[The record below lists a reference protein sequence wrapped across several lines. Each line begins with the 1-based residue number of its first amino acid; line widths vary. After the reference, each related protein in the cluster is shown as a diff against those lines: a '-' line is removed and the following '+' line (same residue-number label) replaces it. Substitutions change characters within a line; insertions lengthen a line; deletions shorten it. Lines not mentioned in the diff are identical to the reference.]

1 MKKKKQNQNQS
12 NNQPNNHP
20 ANLPDFAEYIA
31 SISEPIP
38 TQNLDEI
45 AIITASNTVLMPG
58 VIASISLNNKK
69 SIKII
74 KKAHKDNVWIG
85 VLAEKS
91 EKANNLAGVNFIQE
105 KIADKDLFNGHF
117 LDENDNQ
124 NNNQNDSEDN
134 SKGKSGKNQ
143 KDPDTDKLYKI
154 GTIAQIIKIIE
165 LPNNETGV
173 IVKGQVRFETKKFTR
188 NDKNTTKVKTLL
200 LEESPTVDDKHEKG
214 LINTIRNTATRV
226 ISLNPDIPQ
235 EAQNAIN
242 NIEDASFLV
251 YFLGVNTYASLAEKQ
266 ELLELNSVFERATLL
281 LKYMMREVELLTIKK
296 DIYDKVHRELDE
308 HQREY
313 FLKQQMKVLQEELG
327 YDSGTMDVEA
337 LRERGNTKKW
347 NEKTQKAF
355 SKELSRFQRTN
366 PNSPEHPN
374 SLNYLE
380 LMLELPWNEY
390 SVDNLD
396 LKNARKILD
405 EDHFGLEKIKE
416 RILEYLAVLKLKNNL
431 KAPILCFYGP
441 PGVGKTSLGKS
452 IAKALGRE
460 YVRMSLGGLHDEAEI
475 RGHRKTYI
483 GAMPGRIIHNIKK
496 VGSSNPV
503 FILDELDKIS
513 SNNFKGDPSAAL
525 LEVLDPEQNNAF
537 SDNYLETEFDLSKV
551 LFIATTNS
559 LEGIH
564 PALRDRMEI
573 IEVSGYTVEEKVQI
587 AKTHLISKQKEEH
600 GLKESDIIFKD
611 DAIVRIIEGYTRES
625 GVRNLER
632 TIGSVVRKIAKSVA
646 LEEKYQKNIDAKI
659 VTQLLGAEMF
669 DKEIYE
675 NNALAGVVTGLAWTS
690 VGGEILFVEANISRG
705 KGKLTL
711 SGQLGD
717 VMKESAVAALSYLKT
732 QATALKLDYKVFDNF
747 DLHIHV
753 PAGAVPKDGPS
764 AGITMLTAI
773 ASIFTQRKVK
783 SKLAMTGEITL
794 HGKVLAVGGLKE
806 KILAAKRAGINEIV
820 LSEKNKKD
828 IQEIP
833 QKYLENMQFH
843 YVAMAQDVLKIA
855 LLSEKIAN
863 PMDLSIIEEKTK

>member
-1 MKKKKQNQNQS
+1 MKKKKQTQNQPL
-12 NNQPNNHP
+12 NQPNNP
-20 ANLPDFAEYIA
+20 PSLPDFAEYIA
-31 SISEPIP
+31 SLSEIATP
-38 TQNLDEI
+38 QSLDEL
-45 AIITASNTVLMPG
+45 AILTASNTVLMPG
-58 VIASISLNNKK
+58 VVASITLRNKK
-69 SIKII
+69 SIKIV
-74 KKAHKDNVWIG
+74 KKAHKDNQWIG

-91 EKANNLAGVNFIQE
+91 EEASFLAGVNFIQE
-105 KIADKDLFNGHF
+105 KVSEEDFLSGDFLKMNDDL
-117 LDENDNQ
+117 
-124 NNNQNDSEDN
+124 EDN
-134 SKGKSGKNQ
+134 SKGNSDKKSKN
-143 KDPDTDKLYKI
+143 PDIEKLYKV
-154 GTIAQIIKIIE
+154 GTVAQIIKIID
-165 LPNNETGV
+165 LPDGDTGV
-173 IVKGQVRFETKKFTR
+173 IVKGQMRFAAKKFTK
-188 NDKNTTKVKTLL
+188 NDKNTTQAKTLL
-200 LEESPTVDDKHEKG
+200 LDESLEFDDKHESG
-214 LINTIRNTATRV
+214 LINSLRGMATRV
-226 ISLNPDIPQ
+226 IALNPDIPA

-251 YFLGVNTYASLAEKQ
+251 YFLGANTYASLAEKQ
-266 ELLELNSVFERATLL
+266 ELLELNSVSERATLL
-281 LKYMMREVELLTIKK
+281 LKYMMREVELLTMKK
-296 DIYDKVHRELDE
+296 TIHDQVHKDLDE

-327 YDSGTMDVEA
+327 YESGTMDVEA
-337 LRERGNTKKW
+337 LRERGAKKKW

-355 SKELSRFQRTN
+355 TKELSRFQRTN
-366 PNSPEHPN
+366 PNSPEHAN
-374 SLNYLE
+374 GLNYLE

-390 SVDNLD
+390 SIDNLD
-396 LKNARKILD
+396 LKNARNILD

-452 IAKALGRE
+452 IAKALGRQ

-483 GAMPGRIIHNIKK
+483 GAMPGRIIHNLKK
-496 VGSSNPV
+496 VGTSNPV
-503 FILDELDKIS
+503 FILDELDKIT
-513 SNNFKGDPSAAL
+513 SNNFRGDPAAAL
-525 LEVLDPEQNNAF
+525 LEVLDPEQNSTF

-559 LEGIH
+559 MDNIH
-564 PALRDRMEI
+564 PALRDRMEV

-587 AKTHLISKQKEEH
+587 AKTHLIDKQKEEN
-600 GLKESDIIFKD
+600 GLKINDISFKD

-646 LEEKYQKNIDAKI
+646 LGEKYQKNIDAKI

-717 VMKESAVAALSYLKT
+717 VMKESAVAALSYIKT
-732 QATALKLDYKVFDNF
+732 QAKALKLDYRVFDNF

-773 ASIFTQRKVK
+773 ASIFTQRKIK
-783 SKLAMTGEITL
+783 DKLAMTGEITL
-794 HGKVLAVGGLKE
+794 HGKVLPVGGLKE

-843 YVAMAQDVLKIA
+843 YVAMAQDVIKIA

-863 PMDLSIIEEKTK
+863 PMDLSIIEEKIK